1 MEVAVLILL
10 HVAVGRADV
19 WLERAIRGL
28 DIGPAPSPPSTSS
41 AAAPVHGYVISVK
54 DLRRQVEQ
62 LIGAVDPG
70 TPLGPGGQRLTL
82 WFHLKRDVYNSLF
95 RRVQFVERLLKRG
108 CTNVRLYFCEL
119 QQHVE
124 LRDHTASATFAQC
137 PAGKQPAARARG

>member
-41 AAAPVHGYVISVK
+41 AVAPVHGYVISVK